1 MSGQDGQTLQIEL
14 GESGGKVGAAVQTE
28 WSTESND
35 LSLHV
40 IFWLRGL
47 ATNIICSFGGQSLD
61 SNRSQAHEVT
71 GLCVGQCARL
81 GIESGTPGGD
91 A

>member
-1 MSGQDGQTLQIEL
+1 MEAIALMSGQDGQTLQIEL

-40 IFWLRGL
+40 ILVAG
-47 ATNIICSFGGQSLD
+47 
-61 SNRSQAHEVT
+61 
-71 GLCVGQCARL
+71 AR
-81 GIESGTPGGD
+81 TQH
-91 A
+91 